1 MGKLYDRAFYLPSKL
16 SPPLSPSSTVQTPPP
31 SGFSLST
38 LAIRQ
43 YIGTLMLT
51 LTTVIVGIFFLTQ
64 LPVDLLPSITYP
76 RIGVRL
82 EAPGISPEVAID
94 EITRPLEEVL
104 ATTDGVVQIYSQT
117 REGQVNLDLYF
128 NPGSNI
134 DQALNDATAAFN
146 RNRNQLP
153 DSIEAPRLFK
163 ADPSQLPVYELAL
176 TAPSLSPVDLRVF
189 ADEELSRELSIVPGV
204 ASADVSGGVREEVR
218 VNIDLNRLQS
228 LGVNLTSVL
237 ERLTQRNVDV
247 SGGRI
252 LGSSSE
258 AATRT
263 VGRFQQAS
271 EIRDLPFTVSGQT
284 TPSTI
289 SATNSTTQTQTT
301 PTIVPQQVYL
311 RDFAQVID
319 GTERERVF
327 VNLNRQ
333 KAIKLSIQKQSDANT
348 VSVVDA
354 VKQRL
359 AQLRQS
365 GAIPADMVIT
375 PTLDESKFIRN
386 SLADVIGSGLSG
398 AALAAVAVFI
408 FLGSLRQ
415 TLIIAMTIP
424 LCTLA
429 AAIVMK
435 LSGFSLNIFSLGG
448 LAISVGQAIDT
459 SVVILENASKRI
471 ERLRLDRRASSLE
484 NRHDLNGNADRN
496 IAGHSDYARAAVAVV
511 EESSL
516 EVESSLVAST
526 AANLVSVLPF
536 LLVGGFVSL
545 LFNELILT
553 ICFAVIAS
561 LIVALTVVPML
572 AARLFAIERSSGLDR
587 LWILRAFNQRLAGVT
602 RTYGNML
609 AKVMRHPAIV
619 VTVALLVLGGG
630 GLAMAG
636 QIPQEILPRIGT
648 GQANVIVQ
656 FPPGIAIASNQR
668 VMAAVDDIL
677 LKQPETEYV
686 FTTAG
691 GSLFGNSVSSNP
703 SRSTGSVTLK
713 QGADVLDFTERVTQ
727 EIDKLNLAGIR
738 VRVSPGSVRG
748 LTLNNSPLRGAEV
761 DVVLQGQDVEVLR
774 RAGQQVL
781 AALDE
786 RVKLAAFRPD
796 ANDRQPE
803 VQIRPNWER
812 ASELGLTTQAIGQTI
827 QTALEGS
834 VPTQLQRNERLVDV
848 RVQLNE
854 ALVRQPSQLAQL
866 PLFVNNGALVR
877 LSDVAAISEGQ
888 AAGEIQRIDQR
899 PVFLIAGNL
908 SKGANLGAAIAEV
921 QQVIAA
927 LDLPDGVSVLPS
939 YAGRTNQEL
948 QSALG
953 SLGGLA
959 AFLVFVVM
967 AVQYNSLVDPLAII
981 LTVPFA
987 LAGGILGL
995 FVTQTAIGI
1004 TVVVGAVLLV
1014 GIVVNNAI
1022 IMVETANQIREERG
1036 IDRATAMLEAAPQRL
1051 RPILM
1056 TTITT
1061 VLGLFPLALGIGEG
1075 SEFLQPLGV
1084 VVFSGLT
1091 LATLLTL
1098 FIIPCFYI
1106 LLHDIFKRGPKI
1118 GKSIVKQTRS
1128 LVLPGR
1134 KS

>member
-1 MGKLYDRAFYLPSKL
+1 LDCGLRIANRLLPPYLPLLLTPYSL
-16 SPPLSPSSTVQTPPP
+16 LPTPSPQPVQTPPP

-51 LTTVIVGIFFLTQ
+51 LTAIVVGVFFFTQ

-94 EITRPLEEVL
+94 EITRPLEEAL

-128 NPGSNI
+128 NPGSNV

-176 TAPSLSPVDLRVF
+176 TSPSLSPVDLRVF

-258 AATRT
+258 TSTRT

-271 EIRDLPFTVSGQT
+271 EIRDLAFTIGGQATPTTSPVST
-284 TPSTI
+284 
-289 SATNSTTQTQTT
+289 STTQTQTT
-301 PTIVPQQVYL
+301 STQQVYL

-319 GTERERVF
+319 GTEQERVF

-333 KAIKLSIQKQSDANT
+333 KAVKLSIQKQSDANT

-365 GAIPADMVIT
+365 GTIPADMVIT
-375 PTLDESKFIRN
+375 PTLDESVFIRN

-415 TLIIAMTIP
+415 TFIIALTIP

-448 LAISVGQAIDT
+448 LAISIGQAIDT
-459 SVVILENASKRI
+459 SVVILENVSKRI
-471 ERLRLDRRASSLE
+471 ERLKLDRQ
-484 NRHDLNGNADRN
+484 HLNGNGN
-496 IAGHSDYARAAVAVV
+496 GQHNYAQAAVALV
-511 EESSL
+511 EESSV

-572 AARLFAIERSSGLDR
+572 AARLFSIERSSGLER
-587 LWILRAFNQRLAGVT
+587 LWLLRAFNQRLAGVT
-602 RTYGNML
+602 RIYGNML
-609 AKVMRHPAIV
+609 ARVMRHPAIV
-619 VTVALLVLGGG
+619 IAIAFLILGGG
-630 GLAMAG
+630 GLVMAG

-648 GQANVIVQ
+648 GQANVIAQ
-656 FPPGIAIASNQR
+656 FPPGTALANNQR
-668 VMAAVDDIL
+668 VMAAIDDIL
-677 LKQPETEYV
+677 LKQPETDYV

-691 GSLFGNSVSSNP
+691 GSLFGNTVSSNP

-713 QGADVLDFTERVTQ
+713 QGTDVLNFTERVTR

-774 RAGQQVL
+774 QAGRQVL
-781 AALDE
+781 TALDE
-786 RVKLAAFRPD
+786 RVKLAAFRPEAD
-796 ANDRQPE
+796 DRQPE

-827 QTALEGS
+827 QTALEGA

-877 LSDVAAISEGQ
+877 LSDVATIAEGQ
-888 AAGEIQRIDQR
+888 APGEIQRIDQR

-908 SKGANLGAAIAEV
+908 NKGANLGAAITEV
-921 QQVIAA
+921 QQVVSE
-927 LDLPDGVSVLPS
+927 LDLPEGVSVLPS
-939 YAGRTNQEL
+939 YAARTNQEL

-967 AVQYNSLVDPLAII
+967 AVQYNSLIDPLVIMF
-981 LTVPFA
+981 TVPLA

-995 FVTQTAIGI
+995 YVTQTAIGI

-1118 GKSIVKQTRS
+1118 GKSIVTQTRS